1 VKVIPGYEEEERIV
15 CGIDQGKQQIAEV
28 QLLKRRDGMR
38 KSNYWGLLILAVIVL
53 GFPLPG
59 AGQGKAPA
67 GTPQVKS
74 PAPAAA
80 KEALPDPK
88 AILLKMCDF
97 LKQHPKF
104 SFKAEVTD
112 DRVYAGGRKLQYG
125 LEVEA
130 FFQRPDKL
138 RINGDG
144 DVESKQLFY
153 DGKTLTLYSKNK
165 NVYGSLKMAGNLDA
179 ALDKAN
185 KDYGLRVGLAELGTN
200 HLAAHATQGLTNSL
214 YVGLSKVRGVP
225 CYHLAFDKEKVHY
238 QIWVETGKQPLL
250 RKVVVT
256 QKKLPFAPQWTA
268 YLSDWNFSP
277 SLSAALFT
285 FTPPAGAHKIKFLP
299 VNKPAT
305 PAPKKA
311 KAKQK
316 GGKS

>member
-1 VKVIPGYEEEERIV
+1 
-15 CGIDQGKQQIAEV
+15 
-28 QLLKRRDGMR
+28 MR
-38 KSNYWGLLILAVIVL
+38 TSIRWGLLILAVIVL
-53 GFPLPG
+53 GFPALG
-59 AGQGKAPA
+59 AGQVKAPA
-67 GTPQVKS
+67 GTPKVKP

-88 AILLKMCDF
+88 TILLKMCDF
-97 LKQHPKF
+97 LKKQPKF

-125 LEVEA
+125 LEMAA

-138 RINGDG
+138 RINGEG
-144 DVESKQLFY
+144 DVENKQLIY
-153 DGKTLTLYSKNK
+153 DGKTLTLYDKDK
-165 NVYGSLKMAGNLDA
+165 NVYGSLKMAGTLDA
-179 ALDKAN
+179 ALDKVN

-214 YVGLSKVRGVP
+214 YVGMSKVRGVP
-225 CYHLAFDKEKVHY
+225 CYHLAFDKERAHF
-238 QIWVETGKQPLL
+238 QLWISSGEPPLL

-256 QKKLPFAPQWTA
+256 QKKLPGAPQWTA

-277 SLSAALFT
+277 PLTAALFT

-299 VNKPAT
+299 VKKTET

-311 KAKQK
+311 KAKKK

>member
-1 VKVIPGYEEEERIV
+1 
-15 CGIDQGKQQIAEV
+15 
-28 QLLKRRDGMR
+28 MR
-38 KSNYWGLLILAVIVL
+38 KSIFWGPLILAVIIL
-53 GFPLPG
+53 GFPILG

-67 GTPQVKS
+67 ETPKVKR

-97 LKQHPKF
+97 LKQQPKF

-125 LEVEA
+125 LEMAA

-144 DVESKQLFY
+144 DVESKQLIY
-153 DGKTLTLYSKNK
+153 DGKTLTLYDKNK
-165 NVYGSLKMAGNLDA
+165 NLYGSLKIAGDLDA

-185 KDYGLRVGLAELGTN
+185 KDYGLRVGLAELGAN
-200 HLAAHATQGLTNSL
+200 HLAAHATKGVTNAL
-214 YVGLSKVRGVP
+214 YVGQSEVRGVP
-225 CYHLAFDKEKVHY
+225 CDHLAFEKKNVDY
-238 QIWVETGKQPLL
+238 QLWIATGAQPRLC
-250 RKVVVT
+250 KVVVT
-256 QKKLPFAPQWTA
+256 QKNLPAAPQWTA

-277 SLSAALFT
+277 ALSAALFT
-285 FTPPAGAHKIKFLP
+285 FTPPPGSHKIKFLP
-299 VNKPAT
+299 VSKAAT

-311 KAKQK
+311 KEKKK